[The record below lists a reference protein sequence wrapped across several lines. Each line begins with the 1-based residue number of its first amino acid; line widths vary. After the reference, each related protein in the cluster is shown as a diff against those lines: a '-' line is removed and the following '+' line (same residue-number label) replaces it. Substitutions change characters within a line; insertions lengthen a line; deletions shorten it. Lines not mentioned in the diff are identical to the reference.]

1 MKVKLSLV
9 LPCVLMLLSGCK
21 ANQDSLS
28 DFVSQTE
35 QKARKDVS
43 ALTPLKEFK
52 VAEYSQHAMREPF
65 VLPQAALVLNQ
76 PNVKK
81 DCWQPAPRR
90 KTGQL
95 ERFPLGKLR
104 LKGVMS
110 SNGRVSA
117 LVQTP
122 TGNVVKVN
130 AGHYV
135 GLNNGKITRVT
146 NQYLQI
152 NETLPDG
159 LGCWNKRNVK
169 LALK

>member
-1 MKVKLSLV
+1 MKAKWKLWLACTSGLLV
-9 LPCVLMLLSGCK
+9 GCN

-43 ALTPLKEFK
+43 SLAPLKEFK
-52 VAEYSQHAMREPF
+52 VAEYSQHGMREPF
-65 VLPQAALVLNQ
+65 VLPRAALVLSQ
-76 PNVKK
+76 PTVKK
-81 DCWQPAPRR
+81 DCWQPQTRK

-95 ERFPLGKLR
+95 ERYPLSKLR

-110 SNGRVSA
+110 SNGKVSA

-122 TGNVVKVN
+122 QGNVVKVN